1 MKRAFLDTNV
11 LLDGLDAQRE
21 QHEWGQMIL
30 TLSKDGTITGI
41 TSTQCLVD
49 FSYIY
54 TKGKKVRV
62 SELKGLIQD
71 LNNLLTIQDT
81 TRNDLLLAASHYTDD
96 YEDAVL
102 AAVALSADCDVIV
115 TRDKDFDD
123 PFGLPIVTPDEFCRE
138 FIEE

>member
-1 MKRAFLDTNV
+1 MKRVFLDTNV
-11 LLDGLDAQRE
+11 LLDGLDSQRE
-21 QHEWGQMIL
+21 QHFWGQML
-30 TLSKDGTITGI
+30 LSLSKDGAITGI

-62 SELKGLIQD
+62 SELKELIQD

-115 TRDKDFDD
+115 TRDKDFDA
-123 PFGLPIVTPDEFCRE
+123 PFGLPIVSPDEFCRE